1 MTEYLSLVAFSHSVF
16 ALPFALQGAWLAAEG
31 VPAGADLFW
40 IVLAAVSARTA
51 AMAFNRLVDRD
62 IDARNPR
69 TQERELPA
77 GRLSVGAVRF
87 LVVASSAL
95 FMLAAWALNPLAGQL
110 SPVVLAVLLGYSYF
124 KRFSALVHLVLG
136 LALALAPLG
145 AWIAIRG
152 TLEGDLAPILWLAA
166 AVWTWVSGFDVIYSC
181 QDVNFDK
188 DHGLH
193 SIPARWGVARALWI
207 SRALHLA
214 TVACLMCFCTSAG
227 LGPIYGAFVA
237 LAAGLLAYEQW
248 IVRADDL
255 SRVDRA
261 FFTLNGW
268 VGVALFIGL
277 VLDMG
282 LDLSM
287 GGAA

>member
-1 MTEYLSLVAFSHSVF
+1 
-16 ALPFALQGAWLAAEG
+16 
-31 VPAGADLFW
+31 
-40 IVLAAVSARTA
+40 
-51 AMAFNRLVDRD
+51 
-62 IDARNPR
+62 
-69 TQERELPA
+69 
-77 GRLSVGAVRF
+77 
-87 LVVASSAL
+87 
-95 FMLAAWALNPLAGQL
+95 
-110 SPVVLAVLLGYSYF
+110 
-124 KRFSALVHLVLG
+124 
-136 LALALAPLG
+136 
-145 AWIAIRG
+145 
-152 TLEGDLAPILWLAA
+152 
-166 AVWTWVSGFDVIYSC
+166 VSGFDVIYSC